1 MRRNTKTETGESTF
15 RGTIAYASPEQ
26 WKGEEVTKASDIY
39 SFGRTLHFL
48 LTGSDESSAVV
59 TVIGVSDIAC
69 HGCMLQCGDGGI
81 YYRTYLSHIHL
92 ADRVEC
98 DTLPCRFSRGLVTD
112 SSDGSDWNM
121 VSGTAGYED

>member
-1 MRRNTKTETGESTF
+1 MLKKNEIIRLEISGMTNEGNGVGKHEG
-15 RGTIAYASPEQ
+15 IAVFVP
-26 WKGEEVTKASDIY
+26 
-39 SFGRTLHFL
+39 F
-48 LTGSDESSAVV
+48 